1 MSLACGLPDRIPM
14 QSKRNCFHPLQL
26 GAALNLTQGGSTMSE
41 PGDDV
46 EDLEDTYLAL
56 NRLAEY
62 QQDRS
67 KSVSLNEVIAEAGM

>member
-1 MSLACGLPDRIPM
+1 
-14 QSKRNCFHPLQL
+14 
-26 GAALNLTQGGSTMSE
+26 MSE
-41 PGDDV
+41 PGDDI
-46 EDLEDTYLAL
+46 EDLEDTYFAL